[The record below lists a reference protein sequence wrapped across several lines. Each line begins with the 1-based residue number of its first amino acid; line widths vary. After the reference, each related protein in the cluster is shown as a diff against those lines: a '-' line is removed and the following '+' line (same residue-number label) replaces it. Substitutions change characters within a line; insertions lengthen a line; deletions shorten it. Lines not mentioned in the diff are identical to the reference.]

1 MRKEGKP
8 ERIGAGCNFET
19 KPAKKPDIINQL
31 KNQKKMK
38 EQEKSFAAQVVAD
51 ETAKAHAEEIQKTRV
66 GGLGGSDAAMV
77 LRVATK
83 GLAGL
88 TATDLK
94 RLCVMVGT
102 STQEDWGGNAYTNAG
117 HAFED
122 FAENNLPFNQLAGY
136 EREKLIE
143 AELALNFKTFA
154 HADFVTGKERLDVVE
169 CKFVQL
175 NTLKV
180 AAKYWPQ
187 LQWYYML
194 GAKSVTLYHGIGNV
208 EPFEVEEATLEK
220 IDRDQE
226 TIDLLLHGI
235 KLLDDALTNGWRPE
249 PVEKEVV
256 SNTPDVVQKAFEA
269 MADIKEREKVLAA
282 EKAKASE
289 ALKQYCEDWGFTGIL
304 ADDGTKRQVIYTKAG
319 VSKTFDA
326 AAFLKDHPE
335 FNNQPEY
342 WKTTKRASSVSFK

>member
-1 MRKEGKP
+1 
-8 ERIGAGCNFET
+8 
-19 KPAKKPDIINQL
+19 
-31 KNQKKMK
+31 MK
-38 EQEKSFAAQVVAD
+38 EQEKSFASQVVAD
-51 ETAKAHAEEIQKTRV
+51 ETAKAHAEEIQRTRV
-66 GGLGGSDAAMV
+66 GGLGGSDAALV

-122 FAENNLPFNQLAGY
+122 YAEHALPFGKEGY
-136 EREKLIE
+136 ERERFVE
-143 AELALNFKTFA
+143 AKLALNFKTFA
-154 HADFVTGKERLDVVE
+154 HADFAAGSKRDQIIE

-175 NTLKV
+175 TTPKV
-180 AAKYWPQ
+180 SAKYWPQ

-194 GAKSVTLYHGIGNV
+194 GAKSVHLYHGIGNV
-208 EPFEVEEATLEK
+208 EPFEVEEGALVPIE
-220 IDRDQE
+220 RDQE

-249 PVEKEVV
+249 PIEKEVV

-269 MADIKEREKVLAA
+269 MADIKEREKALAA
-282 EKAKASE
+282 EKAQAAE
-289 ALKQYCEDWGFTGIL
+289 TLKQYCEDWGFIGIL

>member
-1 MRKEGKP
+1 M
-8 ERIGAGCNFET
+8 ET
-19 KPAKKPDIINQL
+19 KQND
-31 KNQKKMK
+31 
-38 EQEKSFAAQVVAD
+38 FAAQVAAD
-51 ETAKAHAEEIQKTRV
+51 AAAQAHAQEIKQTRV
-66 GGLGGSDAAMV
+66 GGLGGSDAALV

-94 RLCVMVGT
+94 RLCVMCGT
-102 STQEDWGGNAYTNAG
+102 YVHEDFGGNAYTNAG

-122 FAENNLPFNQLAGY
+122 YAERVLPFGKEGY
-136 EREKLIE
+136 ERERFVE
-143 AELALNFKTFA
+143 AKLALAINFKTFA
-154 HADFVTGKERLDVVE
+154 HADFAAGSKRDQIIE

-175 NTLKV
+175 TTDKV

-194 GAKSVTLYHGIGNV
+194 GAKSVQLYHGIGNA
-208 EPFEVEEATLEK
+208 EPFDVEEATLIK
-220 IDRDQE
+220 IDRDPQ

-249 PVEKEVV
+249 PLEKEIV
-256 SNTPDVVQKAFEA
+256 SNTPYVIQKAFEA
-269 MADIKEREKVLAA
+269 MADIKEREKALAA
-282 EKAKASE
+282 EKAQAAE
-289 ALKQYCEDWGFTGIL
+289 TLKQYCEDWGFTGIL
-304 ADDGTKRQVIYTKAG
+304 ADDGTKRQVIYTKES

-342 WKTTKRASSVSFK
+342 WKTTKRASSVNFK

>member
-1 MRKEGKP
+1 
-8 ERIGAGCNFET
+8 
-19 KPAKKPDIINQL
+19 
-31 KNQKKMK
+31 MK

-51 ETAKAHAEEIQKTRV
+51 ETAKAHAEEIKKTRV
-66 GGLGGSDAAMV
+66 GGLGGSDAALV

-102 STQEDWGGNAYTNAG
+102 STQDDWGGNAYTNAG

-122 FAENNLPFNQLAGY
+122 YAEKALPFGKEGY
-136 EREKLIE
+136 ERERFVE
-143 AELALNFKTFA
+143 AKLALNFKTFA
-154 HADFVTGKERLDVVE
+154 HADFAAGSNRDKIVE
-169 CKFVQL
+169 CKFVQTTT
-175 NTLKV
+175 NKV
-180 AAKYWPQ
+180 VTKYWPQ

-194 GAKSVTLYHGIGNV
+194 GAKSVHLYHGIGNV
-208 EPFEVEEATLEK
+208 EPFEIEEGTLEP
-220 IDRDQE
+220 IERDQE

-249 PVEKEVV
+249 PIEKEVV

-269 MADIKEREKVLAA
+269 MADIKEREKALAA
-282 EKAKASE
+282 EKAQAAE
-289 ALKQYCEDWGFTGIL
+289 TLKQYCEDWGFTGIL
-304 ADDGTKRQVIYTKAG
+304 ADDGSKRQVIYTKAG

-342 WKTTKRASSVSFK
+342 WKTTKRSSSVSFK